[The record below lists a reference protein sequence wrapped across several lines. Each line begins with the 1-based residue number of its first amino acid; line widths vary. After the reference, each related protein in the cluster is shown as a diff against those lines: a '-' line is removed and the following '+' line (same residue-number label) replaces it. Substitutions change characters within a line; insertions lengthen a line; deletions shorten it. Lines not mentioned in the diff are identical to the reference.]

1 MLADRSWTPALVAST
16 KLEKG
21 LRANDHEGETENP
34 QGDCGEQQEEA
45 QGVEGKEE
53 VSLMDS
59 IKFPWEY
66 TEKELAEM
74 PEPIGEHGRCIDYRQ
89 EAYHDVHVFED
100 GHEERL
106 YIGD

>member
-1 MLADRSWTPALVAST
+1 M
-16 KLEKG
+16 
-21 LRANDHEGETENP
+21 EGETEMNIN
-34 QGDCGEQQEEA
+34 E
-45 QGVEGKEE
+45 
-53 VSLMDS
+53 

-66 TEKELAEM
+66 TEEELESM
-74 PEPIGEHGRCIDYRQ
+74 PEVVGEHGKCVDYRQ